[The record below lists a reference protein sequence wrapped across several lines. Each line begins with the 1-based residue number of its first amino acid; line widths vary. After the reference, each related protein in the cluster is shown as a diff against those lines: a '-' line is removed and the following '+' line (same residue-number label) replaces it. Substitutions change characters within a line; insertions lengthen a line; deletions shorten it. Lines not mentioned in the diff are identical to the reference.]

1 MHTLAVPMAVLLF
14 ACSVNLNASSWH
26 LRVWKKMPSLL
37 FAGIIIVLDCRLFG
51 SEKTLLLTAGNVSD
65 VASRLLTSAS
75 LGARSGAGMGSGG
88 DNSPN
93 GPNDQMVAQTIVTA
107 LKQAQVPSA
116 VQAQAFAQAFAQSL
130 GPAQAYDTSEVLMIA
145 AVSAGQTSS
154 ITQGYSQV
162 CCWKPTYVAYASIQ
176 LLAMLSGHFEGSMP
190 LMSVTFTSCWS

>member
-1 MHTLAVPMAVLLF
+1 MQCQSGCQQLASARVEGNAVT
-14 ACSVNLNASSWH
+14 
-26 LRVWKKMPSLL
+26 L

-65 VASRLLTSAS
+65 IASRLLSSAS
-75 LGARSGAGMGSGG
+75 LGARSGAGMGAGG

-130 GPAQAYDTSEVLMIA
+130 GPAEAYDTSEVLMIA
-145 AVSAGQTSS
+145 AVSAGQTGS

-162 CCWKPTYVAYASIQ
+162 LMLLETYSCC
-176 LLAMLSGHFEGSMP
+176 M
-190 LMSVTFTSCWS
+190 C